1 MTSYDDLD
9 AQLAALQATLKVE
22 VQKVKIENFFKIINY
37 LVLAALTFIS

>member
-22 VQKVKIENFFKIINY
+22 VQKVKIDKLFLLNY
-37 LVLAALTFIS
+37 KFRLKFIWF

>member
-22 VQKVKIENFFKIINY
+22 VQKVKIENLFLIINY
-37 LVLAALTFIS
+37 LVLAA

>member
-22 VQKVKIENFFKIINY
+22 VQKVKIDKLFPFNYKFRFKF
-37 LVLAALTFIS
+37 VSF